1 MHFSGSTTFAGM
13 LGFENAHEKMH
24 LFESV
29 FASGTLEQV
38 KIEAVFHQILVSFG
52 IFEHNTHSRTKQTG

>member
-1 MHFSGSTTFAGM
+1 MHFSGSTTFTGV
-13 LGFENAHEKMH
+13 LGFENAYEKMH
-24 LFESV
+24 PFESV
-29 FASGTLEQV
+29 FAPGALEQV